1 MAGRYLT
8 LEHLTKTFPARVREG
23 EVTAVD
29 DVSLDIAQGEF
40 VTLLGPSGC
49 GKTTA
54 LRLIAGFES
63 PTQGRI
69 MLDGQCLN
77 DVPPNRRAMAMVF
90 QSYAIFPHLNVFENI
105 AYGLKIQKLSAS
117 EIRQKIAEVL
127 SLTALTG
134 LEHRAPH
141 QLSGGQQQRV
151 ALARALVMEP
161 KVLLFDEPLSN
172 LDAKLREQMRA
183 EIRRI
188 QQTLGIT
195 SLYVTHD
202 QAEAMALSDRIVVMH
217 QGRVVQVGTAYD
229 VYRRPVNAL
238 VADFIGKAN
247 LLPARVVGVSSD
259 RLDLEVLG
267 RSLSIPSA
275 HGAYRVGESA
285 TLLVRPEA
293 ILLVECCS
301 EGSPGRVRRTAYLG
315 PLVEYDVDVADM
327 TLCLTQYD
335 PRQVYPVGA
344 EVRVQLVREALYVL
358 PPAR

>member
-1 MAGRYLT
+1 
-8 LEHLTKTFPARVREG
+8 
-23 EVTAVD
+23 
-29 DVSLDIAQGEF
+29 
-40 VTLLGPSGC
+40 
-49 GKTTA
+49 
-54 LRLIAGFES
+54 
-63 PTQGRI
+63 
-69 MLDGQCLN
+69 MLDGNCLN

-117 EIRQKIAEVL
+117 EMRRKIAEVL

-134 LEHRAPH
+134 LEHRAPN

-195 SLYVTHD
+195 SVYVTHD

-229 VYRRPVNAL
+229 VYRRPANAF

-247 LLPARVVGVSSD
+247 LLPARVVSVSSD

-267 RSLSIPSA
+267 RRLSLTGPSA
-275 HGAYRVGESA
+275 NGVYRIGESA

-293 ILLVECCS
+293 ILLLERSS
-301 EGSPGRVRRTAYLG
+301 EGYPGCVRRTAYLG
-315 PLVEYDVDVADM
+315 PLVEYDVDVADIS
-327 TLCLTQYD
+327 LCLTQYD
-335 PRQVYPVGA
+335 PRQVYPVGT
-344 EVRVQLVREALYVL
+344 EVRVQLVTEALYLL
-358 PPAR
+358 PPA